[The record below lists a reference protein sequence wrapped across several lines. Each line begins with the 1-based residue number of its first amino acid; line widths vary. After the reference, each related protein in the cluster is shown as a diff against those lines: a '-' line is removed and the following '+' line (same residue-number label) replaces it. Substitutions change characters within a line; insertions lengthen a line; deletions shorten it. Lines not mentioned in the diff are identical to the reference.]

1 MSKFAHL
8 TAKVKHMYRI
18 FDLNILLFLSN
29 SDVVYPPKK
38 FGIPPVTYLS
48 NFT

>member
-18 FDLNILLFLSN
+18 FNSNILLFLSN
-29 SDVVYPPKK
+29 NGVVYPPQKI
-38 FGIPPVTYLS
+38 GVPPLTYLS